1 MTYKVAFRNAVTIL
15 AAGTFATLFAGS
27 APAHAEQLQVL
38 GASPPAEDSSPEMA
52 VSKRLVL
59 HDVSVTGSEIAPA
72 SRPVLDYAVQVL
84 RQYPATLVYV
94 SGQGDPAAVRRQ
106 ARAVAQY
113 LEQRGIAANRL
124 VLQDA
129 TAYEPVQSNQSA
141 NAGVVVL
148 NFTEPSCANCP
159 S

>member
-15 AAGTFATLFAGS
+15 AAGTFAALFAGS

-38 GASPPAEDSSPEMA
+38 GASPPAQDSSPEMA

-59 HDVSVTGSEIAPA
+59 HDVKVTGSEIAPA
-72 SRPVLDYAVQVL
+72 SRPVLDYAVQML
-84 RQYPATLVYV
+84 RQYPATLVYI

-129 TAYEPVQSNQSA
+129 TPSDHGVSKTPA

-148 NFTEPSCANCP
+148 NLSGPGCASCP